1 MTRFLSI
8 LLLAI
13 AGIPVFGS
21 GLVLGGGQDHA
32 CGHVGCNEVVVEAT
46 CCSEPTEPAFCPA
59 SGGACQCGVAPLPD
73 PQPRPDAPL
82 PGSQRDQIV
91 TAAQA
96 AVRPV
101 PILSAPATHPR
112 VIAAR
117 LSLLAGM
124 THNDIQAF
132 LGTWRT

>member
-1 MTRFLSI
+1 M
-8 LLLAI
+8 
-13 AGIPVFGS
+13 
-21 GLVLGGGQDHA
+21 LGALPSEQDHQ
-32 CGHVGCNEVVVEAT
+32 CQESDCHMVVVEAS
-46 CCSEPTEPAFCPA
+46 CCSEQIEPAFCPA
-59 SGGACQCGVAPLPD
+59 SGGACQCGVAPLTD
-73 PQPRPDAPL
+73 PQPWPDAPL